1 MGRTLEQLIAD
12 EKPEV
17 VAKAQAL
24 AADIMLNIHLA
35 ELREK
40 VQKTQVEM
48 AQALGIRQPTVA
60 VMEKP
65 GRDLKLSSLKRYVEG
80 GRRQT
85 APDIELPDGSLRVC
99 AVSANG
105 RKAQSPLRF
114 PGAGFVHQGSFDTSR
129 RPSKQRGSR
138 RAGCLSAFVL
148 GRIALNK
155 PPALPSRCLACP

>member
-65 GRDLKLSSLKRYVEG
+65 GRDLKLSSLKRYVEAAG
-80 GRRQT
+80 GKLRL
-85 APDIELPDGSLRVC
+85 DVELPRRLSLRIC

-105 RKAQSPLRF
+105 KKAKIPLGF
-114 PGAGFVHQGSFDTSR
+114 P
-129 RPSKQRGSR
+129 
-138 RAGCLSAFVL
+138 
-148 GRIALNK
+148 
-155 PPALPSRCLACP
+155 